1 MSEFESETGLRSPFA
16 SDRNDTKSDNITES
30 DHGNNGKAI
39 LIALNIN
46 FFDARERKI
55 INFKLVRR
63 IKKVVKII
71 FRERRTKRV
80 QLDGSRRA

>member
-1 MSEFESETGLRSPFA
+1 VKRDYGHPLLAIETTQKAPP
-16 SDRNDTKSDNITES
+16 DNITES
-30 DHGNNGKAI
+30 DHGKAI

-63 IKKVVKII
+63 IKKVVKIT
-71 FRERRTKRV
+71 FRERGTKRV